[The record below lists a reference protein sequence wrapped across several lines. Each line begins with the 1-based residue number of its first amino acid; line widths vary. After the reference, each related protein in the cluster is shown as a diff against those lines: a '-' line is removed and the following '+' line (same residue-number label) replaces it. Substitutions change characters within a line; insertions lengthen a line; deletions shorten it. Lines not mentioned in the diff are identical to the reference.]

1 VTRSGSH
8 RPVPVRNCYPYS
20 MVRNTYTSRMTSKG
34 QITVPQEIRQRLGLR
49 EGDRIEFVAEDRR
62 TIVRRAQAK
71 ENPFEE
77 YVGVLGTFPK
87 GKKQI
92 NEWVR
97 DMRDEK

>member
-1 VTRSGSH
+1 
-8 RPVPVRNCYPYS
+8 
-20 MVRNTYTSRMTSKG
+20 MVRNVYASRVTSKG

-62 TIVRRAQAK
+62 TIVRRAQVK

-77 YVGVLGTFPK
+77 YVGALGGFPK
-87 GKKQI
+87 GRRQI
-92 NEWVR
+92 NAWVR